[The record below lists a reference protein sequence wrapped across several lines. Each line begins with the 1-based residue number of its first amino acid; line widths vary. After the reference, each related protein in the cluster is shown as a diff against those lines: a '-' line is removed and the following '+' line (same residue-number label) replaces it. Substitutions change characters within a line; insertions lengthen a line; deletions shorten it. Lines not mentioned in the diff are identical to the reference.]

1 MTEAF
6 KVGDHVRLKPGH
18 RHAGLVPGD
27 TGTVVAV
34 APAPDA
40 SSQPSYHVRLNRTT
54 AGLFGTF
61 VAEELE
67 LLK

>member
-1 MTEAF
+1 MADSF

-18 RHAGLVPGD
+18 RHPGLVPGD

-34 APAPDA
+34 TLATDA
-40 SSQPSYHVRLNRTT
+40 SNPPTFHVRLNRTT
-54 AGLFGTF
+54 AGFYGTF
-61 VAEELE
+61 SAEELE